1 MAGPGFVADL
11 IIGKFRDHLPLNRQ
25 IKRHA
30 RLGVKLPSSTV
41 GDWIGQGADL
51 LQPLANLEADKVLK
65 AFLLQTDD
73 TGLKVLDRKAP
84 GNVERGYLWVHIG
97 DGRHC
102 YVLYTP
108 SKEYAKQPNP
118 ALEFLKRREG
128 YIQADA
134 YPGYAATI
142 AAESTRQ

>member
-1 MAGPGFVADL
+1 MAGPGLVADL

-73 TGLKVLDRKAP
+73 TGL
-84 GNVERGYLWVHIG
+84 
-97 DGRHC
+97 
-102 YVLYTP
+102 
-108 SKEYAKQPNP
+108 
-118 ALEFLKRREG
+118 
-128 YIQADA
+128 
-134 YPGYAATI
+134 
-142 AAESTRQ
+142 